1 LAIQASAI
9 ALHCVVCRLSKA
21 KPMRTK
27 KYYHSL
33 RFKIAMGLLFS
44 VIAVLAVTSCL
55 RYASFRRLLMESMEL
70 PAAHPEEVIAIQL
83 AAYLRSRLILSVSS
97 ILIILLIGDL
107 MMSRIIV
114 SRLNQFLTVVKQV
127 SLGNLDARVA
137 VRDHDE
143 IAELAQAFNHMT
155 EELRRQAEKLSTLN
169 ILATT
174 VGQSLNL
181 RRVLR
186 SALNEVLELM
196 GLRAG
201 WIILRGDHDEA
212 LRLAI
217 SRGLPE
223 EAALAHTKCNWNQ
236 CICTGVFESGQP
248 QIFCDEHLRLCPA
261 AKHLQEEGLVFR
273 ACVPLKSKDRVLGVM
288 SLAEA
293 ASSNV
298 QTFTEDSLDTL
309 TAIGRQVGVAI
320 ENASLYEELRQ
331 KEMLRRQ
338 LMARGIALQE
348 EERKRI
354 ARELHDQT
362 SQRLTSI
369 IMTLSVLGEAKSL
382 SEVRTRAKE
391 LRDTAVQTLE
401 EVHNLAL
408 DLRPRLL
415 DDLGLLA
422 ALRHYLKEFQNRFRI
437 PVDLQVVGLGDR
449 RLPSQVETA
458 LYRIAQEALTNV
470 ARHAQAHS
478 VGVLLE
484 NRGTSVVLIVED
496 DGRGFD
502 VPQVMGSHVHEKNL
516 GLYGMRERA
525 SLLNGMLTIE
535 SDSKTGTSVFVEVS
549 LKHEESSREKDPSVG
564 G

>member
-1 LAIQASAI
+1 L
-9 ALHCVVCRLSKA
+9 K
-21 KPMRTK
+21 
-27 KYYHSL
+27 
-33 RFKIAMGLLFS
+33 
-44 VIAVLAVTSCL
+44 
-55 RYASFRRLLMESMEL
+55 
-70 PAAHPEEVIAIQL
+70 
-83 AAYLRSRLILSVSS
+83 
-97 ILIILLIGDL
+97 
-107 MMSRIIV
+107 
-114 SRLNQFLTVVKQV
+114 QFLSVVKQI

-137 VRDHDE
+137 VRNHDE

-201 WIILRGDHDEA
+201 WIILRGDHGEA
-212 LRLAI
+212 LRLAT

-223 EAALAHTKCNWNQ
+223 EAVLAHTQCNWNQ
-236 CICTGVFESGQP
+236 CICAGVFESGQP
-248 QIFCDEHLRLCPA
+248 QVFCDEHLRPCPA
-261 AKHLQEEGLVFR
+261 AEHLQEEGLVFR

-288 SLAEA
+288 SLAGV

-298 QTFTEDSLDTL
+298 QMFAEDSLDTL

-382 SEVRTRAKE
+382 SEVRAHARE
-391 LRDTAVQTLE
+391 LRDTAAQTLE

-422 ALRHYLKEFQNRFRI
+422 ALRHYLKEFQNRSRI

-449 RLPSQVETA
+449 RLPPQVETA

-502 VPQVMGSHVHEKNL
+502 VLQVMGSHVHEKNL

-525 SLLNGMLTIE
+525 SLLDGTLTIE
-535 SDSKTGTSVFVEVS
+535 SDLETGTSVFVEVP